1 MRNYNRKQF
10 AIIVK
15 EVTGKNVTAI
25 KWEFGSSDDDSYFV
39 GAIKGNNKFI
49 FHSFYDVLN
58 ETYAYQIEQRNA
70 YNRATLL
77 DLFEKQ
83 NNDKKL
89 FVSQSFTALN
99 DEDSDYQQVYEIGLK
114 HVIAYNDS
122 ERQMELIEFSK
133 IQNCR
138 IRELSV

>member
-1 MRNYNRKQF
+1 MRNYNRKQLE
-10 AIIVK
+10 IIVK
-15 EVTGKNVTAI
+15 EKTGKNANSI

-49 FHSFYDVLN
+49 FHSFYDVLT

-70 YNRATLL
+70 YNRPTLM
-77 DLFEKQ
+77 DLFDTMKS
-83 NNDKKL
+83 NKKL

-122 ERQMELIEFSK
+122 EREMELIEFSK

-138 IRELSV
+138 IKELSV

>member
-1 MRNYNRKQF
+1 MRNYNRKQLE
-10 AIIVK
+10 IIVK
-15 EVTGKNVTAI
+15 EKTGKNANSI

-49 FHSFYDVLN
+49 FHSFYDVLT

-70 YNRATLL
+70 YNRPTLM
-77 DLFEKQ
+77 DLFDTMKS
-83 NNDKKL
+83 NKKL

-138 IRELSV
+138 IKELSV